1 MEVITTV
8 PTRVDPGSPRTLSA
22 TVAHGPERRWE
33 KVGETVVV
41 SVTIPVTLLRWARE
55 TDVVLSRVLREA
67 LDRLRGGSDL
77 AKIEVE
83 LRSHQEQVRILEAAK
98 DRMLETQRLEEAA
111 RASEQARL
119 HALRAVADAFYA
131 SGRDNPRQFGN
142 VHNLNW
148 LKARLADAPALRGS
162 RPEEVLGLILALLGD
177 YRTEEGAT

>member
-1 MEVITTV
+1 MEASTAV
-8 PTRVDPGSPRTLSA
+8 PTRVDPGSPWTLSA

-41 SVTIPVTLLRWARE
+41 SVTIPVTLLRWARD

-77 AKIEVE
+77 TRIDAE
-83 LRSHQEQVRILEAAK
+83 LRSHHEQVRILEAAR

-111 RASEQARL
+111 RAAEQARL
-119 HALRAVADAFYA
+119 NALRAIADAFYA
-131 SGRDNPRQFGN
+131 NGRDDPRQFGK

-148 LKARLADAPALRGS
+148 LKARLADTPALRGA
-162 RPEEVLGLILALLGD
+162 RPEEALNLILALRRD
-177 YRTEEGAT
+177 YRTEEGAA

>member
-1 MEVITTV
+1 VAESDV
-8 PTRVDPGSPRTLSA
+8 PTRVDPGSHVALSGA
-22 TVAHGPERRWE
+22 VAHGPERRWE

-77 AKIEVE
+77 TRIEAE
-83 LRSHQEQVRILEAAK
+83 LRSHQEQVRILEAAR

-111 RASEQARL
+111 RATEQARL
-119 HALRAVADAFYA
+119 NALRVIADAFYA
-131 SGRDNPRQFGN
+131 NARDDPRQFGK

-148 LKARLADAPALRGS
+148 LKARLADTPPLRGS
-162 RPEEVLGLILALLGD
+162 RPEEVLGLIMALRGD
-177 YRTEEGAT
+177 YRAEAGAA

>member
-1 MEVITTV
+1 MAESAV
-8 PTRVDPGSPRTLSA
+8 PTRVDPGSPSALSA

-77 AKIEVE
+77 TRIETE
-83 LRSHQEQVRILEAAK
+83 LRSHQEQVRILEAAR
-98 DRMLETQRLEEAA
+98 DRLLDTQRLEEAA
-111 RASEQARL
+111 QAAQQARL
-119 HALRAVADAFYA
+119 TALRAVADAFYA
-131 SGRDNPRQFGN
+131 NGRDEPRQFGR

-148 LKARLADAPALRGS
+148 LKARIEGTPELKGS
-162 RPEEVLGLILALLGD
+162 KPDEVLRLVLDLRND
-177 YRTEEGAT
+177 YRSGEGTA

>member
-1 MEVITTV
+1 MEAITAV

-55 TDVVLSRVLREA
+55 ADVVLSRVLREA

-77 AKIEVE
+77 TRIETE
-83 LRSHQEQVRILEAAK
+83 LRSHQEQVRILEAAR
-98 DRMLETQRLEEAA
+98 DRMLETQRLEEAG
-111 RASEQARL
+111 RAIEQARL
-119 HALRAVADAFYA
+119 SALRAVADAFYA
-131 SGRDNPRQFGN
+131 NGRDNPRQFGK

-148 LKARLADAPALRGS
+148 LKARLADTPPLRGS
-162 RPEEVLGLILALLGD
+162 RPEEVLGLILALRGD
-177 YRTEEGAT
+177 YRPEEGAA